1 MHSRSETVMSAIT
14 FLYIII
20 VVGFALFLVSYFCPL
35 SDISDISFIFA
46 VSESS
51 LSHTDMW
58 LSLDRLCSVV
68 KMTRRTY
75 VDTCPQIHRHGNI
88 WTSAV
93 HVVIVLWRGFRHCC
107 QDELQCVCFMLSY
120 VLVIEQAIYKY
131 GKDLIVQA
139 VSFLLD

>member
-20 VVGFALFLVSYFCPL
+20 VTGSRFRSLSCLLFLP

-88 WTSAV
+88 WMSAV
-93 HVVIVLWRGFRHCC
+93 HVVIVL
-107 QDELQCVCFMLSY
+107 
-120 VLVIEQAIYKY
+120 
-131 GKDLIVQA
+131 
-139 VSFLLD
+139 